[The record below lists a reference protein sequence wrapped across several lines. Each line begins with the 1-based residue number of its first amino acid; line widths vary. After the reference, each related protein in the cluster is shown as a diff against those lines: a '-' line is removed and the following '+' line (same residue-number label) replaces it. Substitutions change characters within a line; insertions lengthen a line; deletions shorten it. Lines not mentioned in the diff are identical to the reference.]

1 MIRREA
7 HELKVKLMDTEQQ
20 CTKASTTANH
30 LERSLNKMESELQEA
45 RTEIT
50 RLQQSL
56 SK

>member
-20 CTKASTTANH
+20 CTKASTTAKH
-30 LERSLNKMESELQEA
+30 LERSLSKMESELQEA